1 MPLLVN
7 PSTLWSFDPQY
18 RQRLLLIRRLHS
30 LLFSFPSLPNLSER
44 STRGV
49 DGDGDLA
56 MEDDA
61 LGGFRELQEGAV
73 CGRAVDDW
81 G

>member
-18 RQRLLLIRRLHS
+18 RQRLLSIQRLHS
-30 LLFSFPSLPNLSER
+30 LLFNLPSLPNLSER
-44 STRGV
+44 LTREV
-49 DGDGDLA
+49 DGDGNLVI
-56 MEDDA
+56 EDDA

-73 CGRAVDDW
+73 CGGFVND
-81 G
+81 